1 MIRHAEKLV
10 LLVDGMKFERRG
22 LHSISYVSEFARV
35 PAADVPSAR
44 LEILVE
50 ERV

>member
-1 MIRHAEKLV
+1 MMRYAEKPV
-10 LLVDGMKFERRG
+10 LLVDGRKIERRG
-22 LHSISYVSEFARV
+22 LHSISYVSEFARR
-35 PAADVPSAR
+35 PAADVSSAR

>member
-1 MIRHAEKLV
+1 MMRYAEKPV
-10 LLVDGMKFERRG
+10 LLVDGRKFERRG
-22 LHSISYVSEFARV
+22 LHSISYVSEFARR
-35 PAADVPSAR
+35 PAADVSSAR